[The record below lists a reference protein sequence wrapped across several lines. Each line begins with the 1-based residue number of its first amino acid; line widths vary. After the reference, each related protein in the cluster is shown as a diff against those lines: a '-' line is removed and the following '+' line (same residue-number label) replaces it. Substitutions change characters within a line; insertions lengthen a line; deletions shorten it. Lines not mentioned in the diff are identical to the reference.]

1 MFEIPVRFERIT
13 NENDG
18 KRENSGDIG
27 FFGPRN
33 NNGTDHEQQF
43 GSMRSSELESH
54 VKAFNSTEIVT
65 LGQTQELGRDDS
77 K

>member
-33 NNGTDHEQQF
+33 NNGTDHE
-43 GSMRSSELESH
+43 
-54 VKAFNSTEIVT
+54 
-65 LGQTQELGRDDS
+65 
-77 K
+77 